1 MWWRETRRDHLE
13 GYGERIMNSIDI
25 RLLGFE
31 PDDKR
36 MAAASM
42 QAFRE
47 IESMWQCGTIND
59 LEFVRLGKELWGI
72 GP

>member
-1 MWWRETRRDHLE
+1 MS
-13 GYGERIMNSIDI
+13 SIDI

-36 MAAASM
+36 IAAASI

-47 IESMWQCGTIND
+47 LESMWQCGTIDD

-72 GP
+72 GS

>member
-1 MWWRETRRDHLE
+1 MT
-13 GYGERIMNSIDI
+13 NSIDI

-36 MAAASM
+36 MIAASM

-47 IESMWQCGTIND
+47 IESMWQCGTIDD
-59 LEFVRLGKELWGI
+59 LEFVRLGKELWLG
-72 GP
+72 

>member
-1 MWWRETRRDHLE
+1 MRWRKTYGDHLE
-13 GYGERIMNSIDI
+13 GYGERMTNSIDI

-36 MAAASM
+36 VAAASM

-47 IESMWQCGTIND
+47 VESMWQCGTIDD
-59 LEFVRLGKELWGI
+59 LEFVQLGKELWLG
-72 GP
+72 

>member
-1 MWWRETRRDHLE
+1 MRWRKTYGDHFE

-36 MAAASM
+36 MTAASM

-47 IESMWQCGTIND
+47 LESMWQCGTIND
-59 LEFVRLGKELWGI
+59 LEFVRLGKELWLG
-72 GP
+72 

>member
-1 MWWRETRRDHLE
+1 M
-13 GYGERIMNSIDI
+13 MNSIDI

-31 PDDKR
+31 PDGKR
-36 MAAASM
+36 MVTASM

-59 LEFVRLGKELWGI
+59 LEFVRLGKELWLG
-72 GP
+72 

>member
-1 MWWRETRRDHLE
+1 M
-13 GYGERIMNSIDI
+13 MNSIDI

-31 PDDKR
+31 LDDKR

-42 QAFRE
+42 QVFRE

-59 LEFVRLGKELWGI
+59 LDDGSFRVCRWRRSI
-72 GP
+72 

>member
-1 MWWRETRRDHLE
+1 MRWRKTYGDHLE
-13 GYGERIMNSIDI
+13 GYGERMTNSIDI

-47 IESMWQCGTIND
+47 LESMWRCGTIDD
-59 LEFVRLGKELWGI
+59 LEFVRLGKELWLG
-72 GP
+72 

>member
-1 MWWRETRRDHLE
+1 MWWRKTYGDYLE
-13 GYGERIMNSIDI
+13 GYGERMMNSIDI

-36 MAAASM
+36 MAAASV

-47 IESMWQCGTIND
+47 LESMWRCGTIDD
-59 LEFVRLGKELWGI
+59 LEFVRLGKELWLG
-72 GP
+72 

>member
-1 MWWRETRRDHLE
+1 M
-13 GYGERIMNSIDI
+13 MNSIDI

-59 LEFVRLGKELWGI
+59 LEFIRLGKESCLG
-72 GP
+72 

>member
-1 MWWRETRRDHLE
+1 MWWRETRRDRLE
-13 GYGERIMNSIDI
+13 GYGERMTNSINI
-25 RLLGFE
+25 QLLGFE

-36 MAAASM
+36 MAAASI

-59 LEFVRLGKELWGI
+59 LEFVRLGKELWLG
-72 GP
+72 

>member
-1 MWWRETRRDHLE
+1 M
-13 GYGERIMNSIDI
+13 MNSIDI
-25 RLLGFE
+25 RLLGIE

-36 MAAASM
+36 MAAASI

-59 LEFVRLGKELWGI
+59 LEFVRLGRSCGLDDGSFRVCRWRRSI
-72 GP
+72 

>member
-1 MWWRETRRDHLE
+1 M
-13 GYGERIMNSIDI
+13 MNSIDI
-25 RLLGFE
+25 RLLGVE

-47 IESMWQCGTIND
+47 IESMWRYDQ
-59 LEFVRLGKELWGI
+59 
-72 GP
+72 

>member
-1 MWWRETRRDHLE
+1 MGVVDEV
-13 GYGERIMNSIDI
+13 MKSIDI

-36 MAAASM
+36 MAAASI

-47 IESMWQCGTIND
+47 IESMWQCGMIDD

>member
-1 MWWRETRRDHLE
+1 M
-13 GYGERIMNSIDI
+13 MNSIDI

-36 MAAASM
+36 VAAASM

-47 IESMWQCGTIND
+47 IESMWQCGTIDD
-59 LEFVRLGKELWGI
+59 LEFVRLGKELWLGQWNVSSLLLEKTHLTYT
-72 GP
+72 

>member
-1 MWWRETRRDHLE
+1 M
-13 GYGERIMNSIDI
+13 IKSIDI
-25 RLLGFE
+25 LLLGFE
-31 PDDKR
+31 PNGKR

-59 LEFVRLGKELWGI
+59 LEFV
-72 GP
+72 

>member
-1 MWWRETRRDHLE
+1 M
-13 GYGERIMNSIDI
+13 MNSIDI

-36 MAAASM
+36 MVTASM

-47 IESMWQCGTIND
+47 IESMWRCGTRND
-59 LEFVRLGKELWGI
+59 VEFVRLGKELWLG
-72 GP
+72 

>member
-1 MWWRETRRDHLE
+1 MGVVDEV
-13 GYGERIMNSIDI
+13 MKSIDI

-36 MAAASM
+36 IAAASI

-47 IESMWQCGTIND
+47 IESMWRCGTIDD

-72 GP
+72 GS

>member
-1 MWWRETRRDHLE
+1 MD
-13 GYGERIMNSIDI
+13 SIDI

-47 IESMWQCGTIND
+47 IESMWQCGTIDD
-59 LEFVRLGKELWGI
+59 LEFVRLEKELWGI
-72 GP
+72 GS